1 AVCRPRRPAPST
13 LFNPTGA
20 PGMATA
26 EVPGYLVSP
35 QAEKHR
41 RARNWTDAE
50 MRGLMLVWE
59 EFFDEL
65 KQTKRNAKVYE
76 KMASKL
82 LEMTGER
89 RLGEEIKI
97 KITNMTFQY
106 RKLKCMTDSESVPP
120 DWPYYLAIDRILAK
134 VPESCDGKLP
144 DGQQPGPST
153 SQTEASLSPSAKST
167 PLYLPYNQCSYEGRF
182 QDDGSD
188 SSSSLLSLKFR
199 SEERPVKKR
208 KGQGGHLQRK
218 KLRLLEALLE
228 EQRRLSRALEETCRE
243 VRRALDQHS
252 VLQAQSLQLQERM
265 MSLLERIIAKSGV

>member
-1 AVCRPRRPAPST
+1 MQLCP
-13 LFNPTGA
+13 GA
-20 PGMATA
+20 SGMAAA

-35 QAEKHR
+35 QTEKHR

-59 EFFDEL
+59 EFFEEL

-76 KMASKL
+76 KMACKL
-82 LEMTGER
+82 LAMTGER

-134 VPESCDGKLP
+134 APESCDGKLP

-153 SQTEASLSPSAKST
+153 SQTEESLSPSAKST
-167 PLYLPYNQCSYEGRF
+167 PLYLPYNRCSYEGRF

-188 SSSSLLSLKFR
+188 SSSSLLSLKRR

-208 KGQGGHLQRK
+208 KAPGGPFRK
-218 KLRLLEALLE
+218 RKLRLLEAMLE
-228 EQRRLSRALEETCRE
+228 EQRRLSRALEDTSRE
-243 VRRALDQHS
+243 VRRVLDQQHL
-252 VLQAQSLQLQERM
+252 LQVQGLQLQERM
-265 MSLLERIIAKSGV
+265 MSLLEKLVAKASG

>member
-1 AVCRPRRPAPST
+1 
-13 LFNPTGA
+13 
-20 PGMATA
+20 MAAA
-26 EVPGYLVSP
+26 EVPMRLASP
-35 QAEKHR
+35 QTEKHR

-50 MRGLMLVWE
+50 MRGLLLVWE

-106 RKLKCMTDSESVPP
+106 RKLKCMTDSESALP

-134 VPESCDGKLP
+134 VPECCDGQLP
-144 DGQQPGPST
+144 DGQQPGPSA
-153 SQTEASLSPSAKST
+153 SQTEESLSPSAKST
-167 PLYLPYNQCSYEGRF
+167 PLYLPYNQCSYEGGL
-182 QDDGSD
+182 QDGRSD

-199 SEERPVKKR
+199 SEERPAKKR
-208 KGQGGHLQRK
+208 KVQSCQLQKK
-218 KLRLLEALLE
+218 KLRLLEAMLE
-228 EQRRLSRALEETCRE
+228 EQRRLGRAVEETCRE
-243 VRRALDQHS
+243 VRRVLDQQNL
-252 VLQAQSLQLQERM
+252 LQLQGLQLQERM
-265 MSLLERIIAKSGV
+265 MSLLERLVAKASG

>member
-1 AVCRPRRPAPST
+1 MLQT
-13 LFNPTGA
+13 
-20 PGMATA
+20 
-26 EVPGYLVSP
+26 
-35 QAEKHR
+35 EKHR

-59 EFFDEL
+59 EFFEEL

-82 LEMTGER
+82 FEMTGER

-134 VPESCDGKLP
+134 VPESCEGKLP

-167 PLYLPYNQCSYEGRF
+167 PLYLPYTQCSYEGRF
-182 QDDGSD
+182 EDDGSD

-208 KGQGGHLQRK
+208 KVQSCHLQKK
-218 KLRLLEALLE
+218 KLRLLEAMLE
-228 EQRRLSRALEETCRE
+228 EQRRLSRAMEETCRE
-243 VRRALDQHS
+243 VRRVLDQQNI
-252 VLQAQSLQLQERM
+252 LQVQSLQLQERM
-265 MSLLERIIAKSGV
+265 MSLLEKIIAKSSG

>member
-1 AVCRPRRPAPST
+1 MVRWPGLGPHLST
-13 LFNPTGA
+13 LLAPTGA
-20 PGMATA
+20 PGMAAA

-35 QAEKHR
+35 QTEKHR

-82 LEMTGER
+82 FEMTGER

-106 RKLKCMTDSESVPP
+106 R
-120 DWPYYLAIDRILAK
+120 
-134 VPESCDGKLP
+134 
-144 DGQQPGPST
+144 
-153 SQTEASLSPSAKST
+153 
-167 PLYLPYNQCSYEGRF
+167 
-182 QDDGSD
+182 
-188 SSSSLLSLKFR
+188 

-208 KGQGGHLQRK
+208 KVQSCHLQRK
-218 KLRLLEALLE
+218 KLRLLEAMLE
-228 EQRRLSRALEETCRE
+228 EQRRLSRAMEETCRE
-243 VRRALDQHS
+243 VRRVLDQQNI
-252 VLQAQSLQLQERM
+252 LQVQSLQLQERM
-265 MSLLERIIAKSGV
+265 MSLLEKIIAKSGV